1 MSKLPL
7 GLSKQRKIIG
17 RQPQQTVLSKKAAT
31 KKAPSKKKVPAEEPA
46 AAKPSAAEEIEKEQ
60 EEIEVAPDDEE
71 GNPKKKRAA
80 KYNYPATR
88 KTLIQRL
95 QDWDDQ
101 ASWDEFFRTYSGFVF
116 KVACKAGLS
125 ETEANEVVQET
136 FIRVAKNMR
145 KKTFTRDG
153 GSFKAWLM
161 NQTRWRI
168 ADQFRARKSQ
178 EIYSGRPR
186 DAHDDRNTATMDMIP
201 DDSNNGFEY
210 IWEREWKG
218 SLTDMALRR
227 VKAKVSPQ
235 QYQIFYCYVVKAW
248 TVDEVRKELGVS
260 AAQVYLAKHR
270 VGRIMRK
277 ELEYLDKEE

>member
-1 MSKLPL
+1 MMNFE
-7 GLSKQRKIIG
+7 RIATRFI
-17 RQPQQTVLSKKAAT
+17 QPHAKTVLAKKSTA
-31 KKAPSKKKVPAEEPA
+31 KKAPKKKTES
-46 AAKPSAAEEIEKEQ
+46 AKKSAAEEIEKEMD
-60 EEIEVAPDDEE
+60 EVEVKPDEE
-71 GNPKKKRAA
+71 QSGPTKKKAA
-80 KYNYPATR
+80 KFNYPATR

-136 FIRVAKNMR
+136 FIRVAKNMQ

-178 EIYSGRPR
+178 EVYSGRPR

-201 DDSNNGFEY
+201 DDSNHGFDR

-218 SLTDMALRR
+218 NLTDMALRR